1 MPQKLAL
8 GPEDGKG
15 FDESTYRRTLSD
27 PSVLVAKAPSPR
39 AERSLSISVQD
50 LLLRRHPMGPR
61 IRDPQRV
68 NKQVKFLQ
76 IFHDAENCF
85 VGSTEILDLFDLRR
99 RLFALLEDRCEAV
112 LVDEANDPTHYLD
125 CMSMPFEWRF
135 YMHSVDET
143 GSAFKPSR
151 QDMEQFV
158 DLGVTHIDPGSK
170 SDAVDLKMQND
181 IHHFMEV
188 HQQMKEQFL
197 VVIISGDRDFAS
209 CLRRLVQKGFTTA
222 LVVNSNDARPSV
234 RRIATVD
241 CGDWEALKAD
251 CALSITSVLCTRQG
265 RNKLWYACRHVI
277 QDESREYQDMSTIIQ
292 DFADYHVAIIQ
303 VLRAEED
310 GGDLDGDLD
319 GNGSSSSSNA
329 NPHSSW
335 VRELRLKALS
345 VLTAKDV
352 ELYVVE
358 SSSGEAGAGSRPST
372 AGASGTT
379 NSQAPSI
386 PFLIAA
392 LSPWTTVTG
401 VVSNLVYGTGGQAKN
416 LLMEAARRGREDIV
430 SGLLNEDGMVEAVL
444 NRTTSSPSRYTA
456 LHYAAYHGH
465 AGVVDV
471 LLDAGADVNIR
482 NAAGETAVE
491 SAAHKG
497 FDGICEKI
505 RAVQLQQPQND
516 ELGSAG
522 LQILVDLHPQQLQ
535 TVQEQLEQSGA
546 PADNDDLVNVETP
559 DDIEK
564 ALGLSPASSRLDH
577 AAENRSQEL
586 SEGPSDTPLR
596 TPSHG
601 RSQSEGARG
610 VDDSEDDNG
619 EDESSTAKTPMM
631 QLNRSAVRIFN
642 IDSDDGVTKP
652 PNARS
657 NSVPRY
663 GVDWR

>member
-1 MPQKLAL
+1 M
-8 GPEDGKG
+8 
-15 FDESTYRRTLSD
+15 
-27 PSVLVAKAPSPR
+27 
-39 AERSLSISVQD
+39 
-50 LLLRRHPMGPR
+50 
-61 IRDPQRV
+61 
-68 NKQVKFLQ
+68 
-76 IFHDAENCF
+76 
-85 VGSTEILDLFDLRR
+85 
-99 RLFALLEDRCEAV
+99 
-112 LVDEANDPTHYLD
+112 
-125 CMSMPFEWRF
+125 
-135 YMHSVDET
+135 
-143 GSAFKPSR
+143 
-151 QDMEQFV
+151 
-158 DLGVTHIDPGSK
+158 
-170 SDAVDLKMQND
+170 
-181 IHHFMEV
+181 
-188 HQQMKEQFL
+188 
-197 VVIISGDRDFAS
+197 
-209 CLRRLVQKGFTTA
+209 
-222 LVVNSNDARPSV
+222 
-234 RRIATVD
+234 
-241 CGDWEALKAD
+241 
-251 CALSITSVLCTRQG
+251 
-265 RNKLWYACRHVI
+265 
-277 QDESREYQDMSTIIQ
+277 
-292 DFADYHVAIIQ
+292 
-303 VLRAEED
+303 
-310 GGDLDGDLD
+310 
-319 GNGSSSSSNA
+319 
-329 NPHSSW
+329 
-335 VRELRLKALS
+335 
-345 VLTAKDV
+345 
-352 ELYVVE
+352 
-358 SSSGEAGAGSRPST
+358 
-372 AGASGTT
+372 
-379 NSQAPSI
+379 
-386 PFLIAA
+386 
-392 LSPWTTVTG
+392 
-401 VVSNLVYGTGGQAKN
+401 
-416 LLMEAARRGREDIV
+416 
-430 SGLLNEDGMVEAVL
+430 L